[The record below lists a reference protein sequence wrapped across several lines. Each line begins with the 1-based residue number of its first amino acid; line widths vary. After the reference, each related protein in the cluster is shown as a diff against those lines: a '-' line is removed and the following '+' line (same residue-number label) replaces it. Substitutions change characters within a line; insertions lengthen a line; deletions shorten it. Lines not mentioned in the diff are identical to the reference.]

1 MFSDPQPV
9 GNQPRGHRTAHRG
22 LQVSATSAGPVLC
35 FVNKA
40 VAALNMS
47 AHGFSRTW
55 HRRTR
60 RCSACAAL
68 IGALALCP
76 AWASAVPQPPLPD
89 SVTSG
94 IEQLTEIMVE
104 APEPRYVSPTR
115 HDQIG
120 RIWAPVMINGHGPF
134 RLVLDTGAS
143 HSAVTALVALAL
155 GIPTDHSPPVV
166 LRGVTG
172 FATVPT
178 IRVDTLTVGDVAV
191 DSPTLPI
198 VPDALG
204 GAQGILG
211 SEGLAGKRIFIDF
224 RHDKIVITF
233 SHNEKSGRDFVDV
246 PFHSIRNT
254 LVVVNAVIGDVR
266 TKAIID
272 TGGQTTIANI
282 ALRDAL
288 AGRSLAF
295 RGKPDQ
301 IMGAT
306 KDIQNGEIIDMPAIQ
321 FGGIQIRDSGVTFG
335 DMYIFKQW
343 NLLHEPAILIG
354 MDALGL
360 LDTLVI
366 DYRRHEL
373 QMRMPKAGAG

>member
-1 MFSDPQPV
+1 LV
-9 GNQPRGHRTAHRG
+9 
-22 LQVSATSAGPVLC
+22 
-35 FVNKA
+35 KA
-40 VAALNMS
+40 VAALNQ
-47 AHGFSRTW
+47 AARRLLGQWR
-55 HRRTR
+55 HRKPW
-60 RCSACAAL
+60 CGACVAFLCAFAL
-68 IGALALCP
+68 YPEWSDGTVPEISPPTAP
-76 AWASAVPQPPLPD
+76 AASAEELAD
-89 SVTSG
+89 
-94 IEQLTEIMVE
+94 IMVE

-115 HDQIG
+115 RDQIG

-155 GIPTDHSPPVV
+155 GIPTDQSPPVI

-178 IRVDTLTVGDVAV
+178 IRVDTLTVGDLSV
-191 DSPTLPI
+191 DSATLPI

-211 SEGLAGKRIFIDF
+211 GEGLAGKRIYIDF
-224 RHDKIVITF
+224 RHDKISITF
-233 SHNEKSGRDFVDV
+233 SRNEKSSREFVDV
-246 PFHSIRNT
+246 PFYALHDT
-254 LVVVNAVIGDVR
+254 LVVVGAMIGDVP

-272 TGGQTTIANI
+272 TGGQTTIANL
-282 ALRDAL
+282 ALQRAL
-288 AGRSLAF
+288 AFRHSFDF

-301 IMGAT
+301 IVGAT
-306 KDIQNGEIIDMPAIQ
+306 KDVQNGEILAMPPIH
-321 FGGIQIRDSGVTFG
+321 FGTIQIEDAGVTFG
-335 DMYIFKQW
+335 DLYIFKQW
-343 NLLHEPAILIG
+343 KLENQPAILIG

-373 QMRMPKAGAG
+373 QMRMPRGG

>member
-1 MFSDPQPV
+1 V
-9 GNQPRGHRTAHRG
+9 NNVARGSLDRWHLRRS
-22 LQVSATSAGPVLC
+22 QCAGGV
-35 FVNKA
+35 
-40 VAALNMS
+40 
-47 AHGFSRTW
+47 
-55 HRRTR
+55 
-60 RCSACAAL
+60 AL
-68 IGALALCP
+68 IGTLALCP
-76 AWASAVPQPPLPD
+76 QWARGTAHEVSPPD
-89 SVTSG
+89 TATTT
-94 IEQLTEIMVE
+94 IEELAEIMVE

-115 HDQIG
+115 RDQIG

-155 GIPTDHSPPVV
+155 GIPTDQSPPVT

-178 IRVDTLTVGDVAV
+178 IRVDTLTVGDLAV
-191 DSPTLPI
+191 DSPVLPI

-211 SEGLAGKRIFIDF
+211 AEGLAGKRIFIDF
-224 RHDKIVITF
+224 RHDKIAITY
-233 SHNEKSGRDFVDV
+233 SRNERSPRGFVDV
-246 PFHSIRNT
+246 PFHAIRET
-254 LVVVNAVIGDVR
+254 LVVVNVRIGDVP

-272 TGGQTTIANI
+272 TGGQTTIANL
-282 ALRDAL
+282 ALRTAL
-288 AGRSLAF
+288 NRRNTLY

-301 IMGAT
+301 IIGAT
-306 KDIQNGEIIDMPAIQ
+306 KDIQNGEIIPMPAII
-321 FGGIQIRDSGVTFG
+321 FGSIQILDSGVTFA
-335 DMYIFKQW
+335 DAYIFKQW
-343 NLLHEPAILIG
+343 KLLNEPAILIG

>member
-1 MFSDPQPV
+1 VPSAAVRLVVDKE
-9 GNQPRGHRTAHRG
+9 TATLNRLAG
-22 LQVSATSAGPVLC
+22 KWWGVCATAIC
-35 FVNKA
+35 
-40 VAALNMS
+40 
-47 AHGFSRTW
+47 T
-55 HRRTR
+55 
-60 RCSACAAL
+60 
-68 IGALALCP
+68 LALCP
-76 AWASAVPQPPLPD
+76 RSASATAPAVLPAE
-89 SVTSG
+89 TPAAAAA
-94 IEQLTEIMVE
+94 IEQLADIMVE

-115 HDQIG
+115 RDEIG

-155 GIPTDHSPPVV
+155 GIPTNQSAPVV

-178 IRVDTLTVGDVAV
+178 IHVDTLTVGDLAV
-191 DSPTLPI
+191 DSTTLPI

-211 SEGLAGKRIFIDF
+211 AEGLAGKRIFIDF
-224 RHDKIVITF
+224 RHDRISITY
-233 SHNEKSGRDFVDV
+233 SRGERSPRGFVDV
-246 PFHSIRNT
+246 PFYGLNGT
-254 LVVVNAVIGDVR
+254 LVVVDARVGDVR

-272 TGGQTTIANI
+272 TGGQATIANL
-282 ALRDAL
+282 ALKHAL
-288 AGRSLAF
+288 AYHNVQFGGR
-295 RGKPDQ
+295 PDQ

-306 KDIQNGEIIDMPAIQ
+306 KDVQNGEIIATPAIEL
-321 FGGIQIRDSGVTFG
+321 GTIRIMDSGVTFA
-335 DMYIFKQW
+335 DLYIFKQW
-343 NLLHEPAILIG
+343 KLTSVPAILIG

-373 QMRMPKAGAG
+373 QMRMSKAG

>member
-1 MFSDPQPV
+1 M
-9 GNQPRGHRTAHRG
+9 
-22 LQVSATSAGPVLC
+22 
-35 FVNKA
+35 
-40 VAALNMS
+40 AL
-47 AHGFSRTW
+47 
-55 HRRTR
+55 
-60 RCSACAAL
+60 L
-68 IGALALCP
+68 GAIALCP
-76 AWASAVPQPPLPD
+76 PWARGSVPDTPPPKSA
-89 SVTSG
+89 TTA
-94 IEQLTEIMVE
+94 IEELAEIMVE

-115 HDQIG
+115 RDQIG

-155 GIPTDHSPPVV
+155 GIPTNESPPVI

-178 IRVDTLTVGDVAV
+178 IHANTLTVGDLAV
-191 DSPTLPI
+191 DSATLPI

-211 SEGLAGKRIFIDF
+211 AEGLAGKRIFIDF
-224 RHDKIVITF
+224 RHDKIIITY
-233 SHNEKSGRDFVDV
+233 SRNEKSERDFVVV

-254 LVVVNAVIGDVR
+254 LVVVNVMIGEVR
-266 TKAIID
+266 ARAIID
-272 TGGQTTIANI
+272 TGGQTTIANL
-282 ALRDAL
+282 ALRNAL
-288 AGRSLAF
+288 AAKSLTS

-301 IMGAT
+301 IVGAT
-306 KDIQNGEIIDMPAIQ
+306 KDIQDGEIIPIPAIQ
-321 FGGIQIRDSGVTFG
+321 FGRIQILDSGVTFG

-373 QMRMPKAGAG
+373 QMRMPKAGTS